1 MCQERP
7 DRISKWRD
15 HLISNKIKYQGKQI
29 LLGIESSTERKK
41 EIDCCCCSEVQPCLT
56 FCDPME
62 CNTPVFPVLHY
73 LLKFAQTQVHWIS
86 DAIQPSYPLSLLLL
100 PSIFPT
106 IRVFPNELAFCIR
119 WPKCWSF
126 SFSNSP
132 SNEYSGLISLGLT
145 GLIVLLSKGLLRVF
159 SSTTIGKHQF
169 FITQTSLWSN
179 FHPYMTIGKT
189 MALTW
194 WIFVSK
200 VMSLLFNTLSR
211 LVIAFL

>member
-73 LLKFAQTQVHWIS
+73 LLKFAQIQVHWIS

-126 SFSNSP
+126 SFSTSP
-132 SNEYSGLISLGLT
+132 SNEYSGLNSLIFIFFLDYFSILY
-145 GLIVLLSKGLLRVF
+145 LIDNSNF
-159 SSTTIGKHQF
+159 FF
-169 FITQTSLWSN
+169 FIVISKLSSPN
-179 FHPYMTIGKT
+179 FILKYFWLHSVICLFILLLVWITVLPY
-189 MALTW
+189 
-194 WIFVSK
+194 
-200 VMSLLFNTLSR
+200 
-211 LVIAFL
+211 